1 MFLDLP
7 PCQGSAFMPRRWLG
21 AECVPW
27 EASSVHRSALGVGLG
42 WEGARA
48 LNRTGLIAA
57 LQSGTSLGFVGR
69 AGKMSSLCQVLAF
82 ALRKVVEGAPGGDCP
97 WTTRVPCRLYLP

>member
-1 MFLDLP
+1 
-7 PCQGSAFMPRRWLG
+7 MPRQQLG
-21 AECVPW
+21 AECVPQ

-42 WEGARA
+42 LGGAGA
-48 LNRTGLIAA
+48 LNRTGRIAA

-82 ALRKVVEGAPGGDCP
+82 ALRKVVEGAPGGECP
-97 WTTRVPCRLYLP
+97 WMARVPSRLYLP